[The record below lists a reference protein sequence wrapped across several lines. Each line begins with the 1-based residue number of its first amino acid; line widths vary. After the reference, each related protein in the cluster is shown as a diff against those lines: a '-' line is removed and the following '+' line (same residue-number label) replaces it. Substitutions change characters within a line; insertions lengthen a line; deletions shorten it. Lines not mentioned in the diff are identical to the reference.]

1 MSRTRLLVA
10 LACVLAAADTKPEYE
25 MTTYVD
31 GVLRSGEIGV
41 KHRKVRHEPF
51 GEGGLEEIFD
61 DHVFE
66 WLRMEES
73 LAVTICIALYVFGYV
88 RNRSAK
94 QSLEIQ
100 ERPYHPTGSVSRSSR
115 AVCSATV
122 SLRNVP
128 APLSTPAMYFNF
140 VRAR

>member
-1 MSRTRLLVA
+1 MFACMSRTLLLVA

-25 MTTYVD
+25 MTTYVG

-61 DHVFE
+61 HHVFE
-66 WLRMEES
+66 CLRMEES
-73 LAVTICIALYVFGYV
+73 LAVTICIALYVFGNV

-94 QSLEIQ
+94 QSFEIQ
-100 ERPYHPTGSVSRSSR
+100 VRIHIIPPVQSR
-115 AVCSATV
+115 AARA
-122 SLRNVP
+122 L
-128 APLSTPAMYFNF
+128 F
-140 VRAR
+140 VRPRCH